1 MTGWQALDEFGFD
14 HVLADTT
21 GTALVMFGQPAC
33 GACRGW
39 YQRLPQWLDKGEA
52 RLFYVD
58 VARSQALANRFEL
71 FQLPAFALYRH
82 GEFHCRFAAPFQADA
97 VRAALAAAL
106 LAPAEEE
113 P

>member
-1 MTGWQALDEFGFD
+1 MGGWQALDEFGFD
-14 HVLADTT
+14 HVLADTA

-39 YQRLPQWLDKGEA
+39 QRLLPPWLETEA
-52 RLFYVD
+52 VRLFYVD

-82 GEFHCRFAAPFQADA
+82 GEFHCRFAAPLQADA

>member
-14 HVLADTT
+14 HALADTA

-39 YQRLPQWLDKGEA
+39 YRQLPQWLGDGA
-52 RLFYVD
+52 VRLFYVD
-58 VARSQALANRFEL
+58 VARAQALANRFEL
-71 FQLPAFALYRH
+71 FQLPDFVLYRH
-82 GEFHCRFAAPFQADA
+82 GEFHCRFAAPFQAKA
-97 VRAALAAAL
+97 VQAALAAAL

>member
-1 MTGWQALDEFGFD
+1 MNDWQTLDEFAFD
-14 HVLADTT
+14 HVLAETA

-39 YQRLPQWLDKGEA
+39 YRQLPLWLDHGDV

-58 VARSQALANRFEL
+58 VARAQALANRFEL
-71 FQLPAFALYRH
+71 FQLPDFVLYRH
-82 GEFHCRFAAPFQADA
+82 GEFHCRFAAPMRADA

>member
-1 MTGWQALDEFGFD
+1 MGGWQALDEFGFD
-14 HVLADTT
+14 HVLADTA

-39 YQRLPQWLDKGEA
+39 QRQLPLWLA
-52 RLFYVD
+52 NTALRLFYVD
-58 VARSQALANRFEL
+58 VARAQALANRFEL
-71 FQLPAFALYRH
+71 FQLPAFVLYRY
-82 GEFHCRFAAPFQADA
+82 GEFHCRFAAPFQEDA